1 MIISTS
7 AKISAKPEM
16 EINFK
21 SQEVSFFGKGMT
33 VESLIT
39 SSIQSFATIHFEG
52 TDRAP
57 DGHRKK
63 EYIIPGSNII
73 AWT

>member
-21 SQEVSFFGKGMT
+21 SQEVAFFGSGMSI
-33 VESLIT
+33 EGLLT
-39 SSIQSFATIHFEG
+39 SDI
-52 TDRAP
+52 
-57 DGHRKK
+57 
-63 EYIIPGSNII
+63 
-73 AWT
+73 